1 MRTASPPSILTLAL
15 GGGLLLLIAFSRWHG
30 LSGFPVFIDEAY
42 LLERMTPFIQQG
54 SIFVGGGTNR
64 MMIAWG
70 SALLFAG
77 GPPDLTLARFSV
89 TLINL
94 VGAAAAL
101 SAARLLAG
109 RLAMLAAGLLLAL
122 LPYEMFF
129 GRLLLPDS
137 TVASCGMLGVWCAVQ
152 YARTGR
158 SVWAI
163 GLGASLALALIAKQT
178 ALLLLP
184 LLVTPLVLLP
194 LGRWR
199 MGARGVGLAV
209 AALLAVW
216 IPLYGLLLT
225 RGYAYFGNLGLY
237 STAGGTSLDVLGLQ
251 QNWQAVVE
259 VFLAWVGLPMLA
271 LSLLLMA
278 VGLIVA
284 PRPMVAFGGALAAA
298 LGGVIV
304 TVTAFRSRY
313 IAFAF
318 PLGALLV
325 SVALGALWASP
336 RRAARFL
343 AVAGGSLIIAWALAF
358 ALPFHTQY
366 AADSRQL
373 ALWRGDAMEYLSSDS
388 AGFGLDQ
395 ALGLVQTAWQPHE
408 RILGVVSNCMGLRVM
423 ADEPK
428 RVDCV
433 AFSYD
438 PGAEAVVGRQVNAAV
453 SQHGAALWLIYEETF
468 LTSRADWSFE
478 YEVIAQ
484 FPRPADGLPVW
495 VIRPRP

>member
-1 MRTASPPSILTLAL
+1 MRPASPPSILTLAL

-54 SIFVGGGTNR
+54 SVFVGSGTNR

-77 GPPDLTLARFSV
+77 GPPDLTLARLSV

-94 VGAAAAL
+94 VGAAAAM

-109 RLAMLAAGLLLAL
+109 RLAMLAVGLLLVL

-137 TVASCGMLGVWCAVQ
+137 TVISCGLLGMWCAVLH
-152 YARTGR
+152 AHSGR
-158 SVWAI
+158 GVWAV
-163 GLGASLALALIAKQT
+163 GLGFSLALALIAKQT

-184 LLVTPLVLLP
+184 LLFTPLVLLP
-194 LGRWR
+194 LKRWR
-199 MGARGVGLAV
+199 EGAHGVALAAV
-209 AALLAVW
+209 ALLTVW
-216 IPLYGLLLT
+216 VPLYLLLLT

-237 STAGGTSLDVLGLQ
+237 STAGGTSLDVLRLQ
-251 QNWQAVVE
+251 QNLQDVVE
-259 VFLAWVGLPMLA
+259 VFAAWVGLPMLA
-271 LSLLLMA
+271 LSLLLTA
-278 VGLIVA
+278 AGLIVA
-284 PRPMVAFGGALAAA
+284 PRPTVAFGGVLLAA
-298 LGGVIV
+298 LGGVIT

-318 PLGALLV
+318 PLWALLV

-336 RRAARFL
+336 RRALRLL
-343 AVAGGSLIIAWALAF
+343 AVAGGGLMIVWAVAF
-358 ALPFHTQY
+358 ALPFHAQY
-366 AADSRQL
+366 AQDSSQL
-373 ALWRGDAMEYLSSDS
+373 TLWRGDALEYLGSDS
-388 AGFGLDQ
+388 SGFGLSQ
-395 ALGLVQTAWQPHE
+395 ALALVQDEWQPTE
-408 RILGVVSNCMGLRVM
+408 RILGVVSNCMGLRVI
-423 ADEPK
+423 AEEPA

-438 PGAEAVVGRQVNAAV
+438 AGAEAVVGRQVNAAV
-453 SQHGAALWLIYEETF
+453 AQHGAALWLIYEETF
-468 LTSRADWSFE
+468 LTARDDWAFD
-478 YEVIAQ
+478 YDVIAQ